1 MKKFKDFL
9 KEAKMTGLDYVI
21 DQIVNSM
28 EYYDEDE
35 DEDDFVGMIQQELNT
50 SPAVAKKVWKAYRA
64 MDTEEKFENSAAD
77 WKEFLAGFG
86 LS

>member
-35 DEDDFVGMIQQELNT
+35 DEDDFVGMLQQELDT

-64 MDTEEKFENSAAD
+64 MGTEEKFENSAAD

>member
-35 DEDDFVGMIQQELNT
+35 DEDDFVEMLQQELDAT
-50 SPAVAKKVWKAYRA
+50 PAVAKKVWKAYRA
-64 MDTEEKFENSAAD
+64 IDTEEKFENSADD
-77 WKEFLAGFG
+77 WKEFLSGFG
-86 LS
+86 LG

>member
-35 DEDDFVGMIQQELNT
+35 DEDDFVGMLQQELNMNNIYILL
-50 SPAVAKKVWKAYRA
+50 KK
-64 MDTEEKFENSAAD
+64 
-77 WKEFLAGFG
+77 
-86 LS
+86 

>member
-1 MKKFKDFL
+1 ML
-9 KEAKMTGLDYVI
+9 
-21 DQIVNSM
+21 
-28 EYYDEDE
+28 
-35 DEDDFVGMIQQELNT
+35 QQELDT